1 VVIPRSVV
9 ERKVCLRFGK
19 AWRINEIMQKGR

>member
-1 VVIPRSVV
+1 VIPLPAV